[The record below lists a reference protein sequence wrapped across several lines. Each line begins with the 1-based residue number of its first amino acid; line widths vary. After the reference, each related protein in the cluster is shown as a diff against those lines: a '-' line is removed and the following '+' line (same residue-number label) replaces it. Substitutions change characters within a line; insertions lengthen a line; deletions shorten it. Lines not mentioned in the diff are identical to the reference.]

1 MIFLVFCCSGSVN
14 DCGEV
19 FSKYIKNGEYF
30 LVVNLS
36 NQRPKGDSN
45 NGPGGE
51 ILADAKVSKSEYDKK
66 KVGDDFC
73 FENWSILFDMK
84 KLPNWFKSI
93 FLIVAIF
100 IGARYGYEIG
110 YAITSW
116 ILDLLNL

>member
-1 MIFLVFCCSGSVN
+1 MKKLLKLVVIFLVFGCSGSVN

-73 FENWSILFDMK
+73 FEN
-84 KLPNWFKSI
+84 
-93 FLIVAIF
+93 
-100 IGARYGYEIG
+100 
-110 YAITSW
+110 
-116 ILDLLNL
+116 